1 MLSDIND
8 ALKLYDAT
16 SPDSIKTTDI
26 PNFSELQK
34 ENPDLANI
42 SGDTL
47 TPDMLKNLS
56 DIQSQ
61 NIINSF
67 IKRFYEIIN
76 SKTLGDERLFVHNAG
91 RYNNGSD
98 VRVDQGS
105 VDVSLL
111 DETALNTIKGA
122 NDALETAINKVIT
135 DANYA
140 RKIPIFDSYQ
150 NYKNTNDYDNT
161 RDANK
166 VYQNYFLGTKSTQ
179 ITDPKQCTIAR

>member
-1 MLSDIND
+1 LLSDIND

-135 DANYA
+135 DLY
-140 RKIPIFDSYQ
+140 KCFLFD
-150 NYKNTNDYDNT
+150 
-161 RDANK
+161 
-166 VYQNYFLGTKSTQ
+166 FL
-179 ITDPKQCTIAR
+179 